1 MINTIERY
9 YIHGVPIAEILDRE
23 HSEIK
28 CKQQNLRRSIVEGK
42 EMDQIIAC
50 SKDLIHTTLAHFDS
64 EESAMEACNFEGLE
78 AHKVLHAEMVVN
90 LMKIS
95 SDLEHRQISNA
106 MELMSFFDVSLAY
119 HLDSEDGA
127 FGRELRDG
135 K

>member
-1 MINTIERY
+1 MVHTSERF
-9 YIHGVPIAEILDRE
+9 YIHGVPISEILDRQ

-28 CKQQNLRRSIVEGK
+28 CKLQNLRRSIVEGK

-50 SKDLIHTTLAHFDS
+50 SKDLIDTTLAHFES

-78 AHKVLHAEMVVN
+78 AHKRLHAGMVES
-90 LMKIS
+90 LTKIW
-95 SDLEHRQISNA
+95 SDLKHGHISNA
-106 MELMSFFDVSLAY
+106 MELMSFFDVNLAF

-127 FGRELRDG
+127 FGRELRDA